1 MKNIYL
7 RLIISLLSIF
17 SINSL
22 VGQKLISTTP
32 AGIISRDF
40 LSFLFGANGALLENG
55 IELYKITY
63 STIDV
68 FGKPD
73 TASGL
78 IILPSNGKKSFFP
91 VIYQHGTVDDRNDVP
106 SNVKGGWEAGA
117 VFAGLGYFTILPDY
131 LGLGTSRGYH
141 PYVHAASQSWAATD
155 MLKAAVTFAANAG
168 ITLNEKLFITGYSQ
182 GGHASMALHRD
193 LEKNPM
199 PGFKVAGAAHL
210 SGPYSISTSML
221 DILLSDKEYGTSGYV
236 PHTLLA
242 YNPIYKLYTN
252 LNQVIKPAYLDIV
265 LRRQKEEIGLNQ
277 MNTLLTA
284 ALKKDYGKAIP
295 SYIFQ
300 DSVVNN
306 IKNNLNHPV
315 RLALKANDTY
325 DWVPKAPT
333 RILYCKADEQVV
345 YTNAIFADSVMRARG
360 AQNIFIKDL
369 NSSFSHGQC
378 VEPALLNS
386 VLFFKSLSV
395 STSLF
400 AVNSKTTDLK
410 VYPNPASTYLYFE
423 NLPNASKVE
432 WFNLQGQKMGNV
444 TLDAGNELFI
454 GDLSDGVY
462 LFRAISGNEIFTG
475 KVVIKK

>member
-63 STIDV
+63 STVDV

-333 RILYCKADEQVV
+333 RILYCKADEQVG

-360 AQNIFIKDL
+360 AQNVFIKDL
-369 NSSFSHGQC
+369 NSAFSHGQC

-444 TLDAGNELFI
+444 TLNAGNELFI

>member
-1 MKNIYL
+1 MKNIHL

-63 STIDV
+63 TTVDV

-193 LEKNPM
+193 LEKNPI
-199 PGFKVAGAAHL
+199 PGFKVAGASHL

-221 DILLSDKEYGTSGYV
+221 DILLSNQEYGNSGYV
-236 PHTLLA
+236 PHTLLG

-265 LRRQKEEIGLNQ
+265 LRRQKEEIGLGQ

-284 ALKKDYGKAIP
+284 ALKKEHGKAIP
-295 SYIFQ
+295 SFIFQ

-306 IKNNLNHPV
+306 IKNNTNHPV
-315 RLALKANDTY
+315 RLALKDNDTY

-333 RILYCKADEQVV
+333 RILYCKADEQVG

-410 VYPNPASTYLYFE
+410 VYPNPAATYLYFE

-444 TLDAGNELFI
+444 SLDEGNELFI

>member
-1 MKNIYL
+1 MKNIHL

-63 STIDV
+63 TTVDV

-193 LEKNPM
+193 LEKNPI
-199 PGFKVAGAAHL
+199 PGFKVAGASHL

-221 DILLSDKEYGTSGYV
+221 DILLSNQEYGNSGYV
-236 PHTLLA
+236 PHTLLG

-265 LRRQKEEIGLNQ
+265 LRRQKEEIGLGQ

-284 ALKKDYGKAIP
+284 ALKKEHGKAIP
-295 SYIFQ
+295 SFIFQ

-306 IKNNLNHPV
+306 IKNNPNHPV
-315 RLALKANDTY
+315 RLALKDNDTY

-333 RILYCKADEQVV
+333 RILYCKADEQVG

-410 VYPNPASTYLYFE
+410 VYPNPAATYLYFE

-444 TLDAGNELFI
+444 SLDEGNELFI

>member
-17 SINSL
+17 SIYPL

-63 STIDV
+63 TTVDV

-91 VIYQHGTVDDRNDVP
+91 VIYQHGTVDERNDVP

-193 LEKNPM
+193 LEKNPV
-199 PGFKVAGAAHL
+199 PGFKVAAAAHL

-221 DILLSDKEYGTSGYV
+221 DILLSNQEYGNSGYL
-236 PHTLLA
+236 PHTLLG

-265 LRRQKEEIGLNQ
+265 LRRQKEEIGLGQ
-277 MNTLLTA
+277 MNTLLTE
-284 ALKKDYGKAIP
+284 ALKKEHGKAIP
-295 SYIFQ
+295 SFIFQ

-306 IKNNLNHPV
+306 IKNNPNHPV
-315 RLALKANDTY
+315 RLALKDNDTY

-333 RILYCKADEQVV
+333 RILYCKADEQVG

-369 NSSFSHGQC
+369 NSSFGHGQC

-410 VYPNPASTYLYFE
+410 VYPNPASSYLYFE
-423 NLPNASKVE
+423 NLPSASKVE

-444 TLDAGNELFI
+444 TLDAGNKLFI

>member
-7 RLIISLLSIF
+7 RLIISLLVIF
-17 SINSL
+17 SNYTL

-63 STIDV
+63 TTVDV

-199 PGFKVAGAAHL
+199 PGFKVAGASHL

-221 DILLSDKEYGTSGYV
+221 DILLSNQEYGNSGYV
-236 PHTLLA
+236 PHTLLG

-265 LRRQKEEIGLNQ
+265 LRRQKEEIGLGQ

-284 ALKKDYGKAIP
+284 ALKKEHGKSIP
-295 SYIFQ
+295 SFIFQ

-306 IKNNLNHPV
+306 IKNNPNHPV
-315 RLALKANDTY
+315 RLALKDNDTY

-333 RILYCKADEQVV
+333 RILYCKADEQVG
-345 YTNAIFADSVMRARG
+345 YTNAILADSVMRARG

-400 AVNSKTTDLK
+400 ALNSKTTDLK

>member
-63 STIDV
+63 STLDV

-91 VIYQHGTVDDRNDVP
+91 VVYQHGTVDDRNDVP

>member
-63 STIDV
+63 STVDV

-117 VFAGLGYFTILPDY
+117 VFAGLGYFTMLPDY

>member
-63 STIDV
+63 STVDV

-360 AQNIFIKDL
+360 AQNIYIKDL

-444 TLDAGNELFI
+444 TLDAGKELFI

>member
-17 SINSL
+17 SIYPL

-40 LSFLFGANGALLENG
+40 LAFLFGANGALLENG

-63 STIDV
+63 TTVDV

-141 PYVHAASQSWAATD
+141 PYVHAASQSWAASD

-193 LEKNPM
+193 LEKIRCQDL
-199 PGFKVAGAAHL
+199 KSL
-210 SGPYSISTSML
+210 
-221 DILLSDKEYGTSGYV
+221 V
-236 PHTLLA
+236 PHIYRDLIVFQLLC
-242 YNPIYKLYTN
+242 
-252 LNQVIKPAYLDIV
+252 
-265 LRRQKEEIGLNQ
+265 
-277 MNTLLTA
+277 LTF
-284 ALKKDYGKAIP
+284 Y
-295 SYIFQ
+295 
-300 DSVVNN
+300 
-306 IKNNLNHPV
+306 
-315 RLALKANDTY
+315 
-325 DWVPKAPT
+325 
-333 RILYCKADEQVV
+333 
-345 YTNAIFADSVMRARG
+345 
-360 AQNIFIKDL
+360 
-369 NSSFSHGQC
+369 
-378 VEPALLNS
+378 
-386 VLFFKSLSV
+386 
-395 STSLF
+395 
-400 AVNSKTTDLK
+400 
-410 VYPNPASTYLYFE
+410 
-423 NLPNASKVE
+423 
-432 WFNLQGQKMGNV
+432 
-444 TLDAGNELFI
+444 
-454 GDLSDGVY
+454 
-462 LFRAISGNEIFTG
+462 
-475 KVVIKK
+475 

>member
-17 SINSL
+17 SIYPL

-40 LSFLFGANGALLENG
+40 LSFLFGANGSLLENG

-63 STIDV
+63 TTVDV

-193 LEKNPM
+193 LEKNPV
-199 PGFKVAGAAHL
+199 PGFKVAAAAHL

-221 DILLSDKEYGTSGYV
+221 DILLSNQEYGNSGYL
-236 PHTLLA
+236 PHTLLG
-242 YNPIYKLYTN
+242 YNHIYKLYTN

-265 LRRQKEEIGLNQ
+265 CADKR
-277 MNTLLTA
+277 
-284 ALKKDYGKAIP
+284 KK
-295 SYIFQ
+295 
-300 DSVVNN
+300 
-306 IKNNLNHPV
+306 L
-315 RLALKANDTY
+315 
-325 DWVPKAPT
+325 DWVK
-333 RILYCKADEQVV
+333 
-345 YTNAIFADSVMRARG
+345 
-360 AQNIFIKDL
+360 
-369 NSSFSHGQC
+369 
-378 VEPALLNS
+378 
-386 VLFFKSLSV
+386 
-395 STSLF
+395 
-400 AVNSKTTDLK
+400 
-410 VYPNPASTYLYFE
+410 
-423 NLPNASKVE
+423 
-432 WFNLQGQKMGNV
+432 
-444 TLDAGNELFI
+444 
-454 GDLSDGVY
+454 
-462 LFRAISGNEIFTG
+462 
-475 KVVIKK
+475 

>member
-1 MKNIYL
+1 MKNIHL

-63 STIDV
+63 TTVDV

-193 LEKNPM
+193 LEKNPI
-199 PGFKVAGAAHL
+199 PGFKVAGASHL

-221 DILLSDKEYGTSGYV
+221 DILLSNQEYGNSGYV
-236 PHTLLA
+236 PHTLLG

-252 LNQVIKPAYLDIV
+252 LNQVIKPAYIDIV
-265 LRRQKEEIGLNQ
+265 LRRQKEEIGLGQ

-284 ALKKDYGKAIP
+284 ALKKEHGKAIP
-295 SYIFQ
+295 SFIFQ

-306 IKNNLNHPV
+306 IKNNTNHPV
-315 RLALKANDTY
+315 RLALKDNDTY

-333 RILYCKADEQVV
+333 RILYCKADEQVG

-410 VYPNPASTYLYFE
+410 VYPNPAATYLYFE

-444 TLDAGNELFI
+444 SLDEGNELFI

>member
-1 MKNIYL
+1 M
-7 RLIISLLSIF
+7 SIF

-63 STIDV
+63 STVDV

-369 NSSFSHGQC
+369 NSAFSHGQC

-432 WFNLQGQKMGNV
+432 WFNLQGQKMGIV

>member
-63 STIDV
+63 TTLDV

-91 VIYQHGTVDDRNDVP
+91 VVYQHGTVDDRNDVP

-117 VFAGLGYFTILPDY
+117 VFAGLGYFTMLPDY

-155 MLKAAVTFAANAG
+155 MLKAAVTFAVNAG

>member
-63 STIDV
+63 TTLDV

-117 VFAGLGYFTILPDY
+117 VFAGLGYFTMLPDY

-325 DWVPKAPT
+325 DWVSKAPT

>member
-1 MKNIYL
+1 MKNIHL

-63 STIDV
+63 TTVDV
-68 FGKPD
+68 FGKLD

-141 PYVHAASQSWAATD
+141 PYVHAASQSWAASD

-193 LEKNPM
+193 LEKNPV

-221 DILLSDKEYGTSGYV
+221 DILLSNQEYGNSGYV
-236 PHTLLA
+236 PHTLLG

-265 LRRQKEEIGLNQ
+265 VRRQKEEIGLGQ
-277 MNTLLTA
+277 MNALLTA
-284 ALKKDYGKAIP
+284 ALKKEHGKAIP
-295 SYIFQ
+295 SFIFQ

-315 RLALKANDTY
+315 RLALKDNDTY

-333 RILYCKADEQVV
+333 RILYCKADEQVG

-410 VYPNPASTYLYFE
+410 VYPNPAATYLYFE

-444 TLDAGNELFI
+444 SLDAGNELFI

>member
-63 STIDV
+63 STVDV

-369 NSSFSHGQC
+369 NSAFSHGQC

-444 TLDAGNELFI
+444 TLNAGNELFI

>member
-63 STIDV
+63 STVDV

-369 NSSFSHGQC
+369 NSAFSHGQC

>member
-63 STIDV
+63 TTLDV

-91 VIYQHGTVDDRNDVP
+91 VVYQHGTVDDRNDVP

-369 NSSFSHGQC
+369 NSAFSHGQC

-400 AVNSKTTDLK
+400 AVHSKTTDLK

>member
-63 STIDV
+63 STVDV

-91 VIYQHGTVDDRNDVP
+91 VVYQHGTVDDRNDVP

-117 VFAGLGYFTILPDY
+117 VFAGLGYFTMLPDY

-369 NSSFSHGQC
+369 NSAFSHGQC

>member
-63 STIDV
+63 STVDV

-91 VIYQHGTVDDRNDVP
+91 VVYQHGTVDDRNDVP

-444 TLDAGNELFI
+444 TLDAGKELFI

>member
-63 STIDV
+63 TTVDV

-221 DILLSDKEYGTSGYV
+221 DILLSNQEYGNSGYV
-236 PHTLLA
+236 PHTLLG
-242 YNPIYKLYTN
+242 YNPIYKLYTD

-265 LRRQKEEIGLNQ
+265 LRRQKEEIGLGQ

-284 ALKKDYGKAIP
+284 ALKKEHGKAIP
-295 SYIFQ
+295 SFIFQ

-306 IKNNLNHPV
+306 IKNNPNHPV
-315 RLALKANDTY
+315 RLALKDNDTY

-333 RILYCKADEQVV
+333 RILYCKADEQVG

-369 NSSFSHGQC
+369 NSAFSHGQC

-444 TLDAGNELFI
+444 TLEAGNELFI

>member
-63 STIDV
+63 STVDV

-333 RILYCKADEQVV
+333 RILYCKADEQVG

>member
-63 STIDV
+63 TTLDV

-91 VIYQHGTVDDRNDVP
+91 VVYQHGTVDDRNDVP

-117 VFAGLGYFTILPDY
+117 VFAGLGYFTMLPDY

-306 IKNNLNHPV
+306 IKNNSNHPV
-315 RLALKANDTY
+315 RLALKDNDTY

-333 RILYCKADEQVV
+333 RILYCKADEQVG

-360 AQNIFIKDL
+360 AQNVFIKDL
-369 NSSFSHGQC
+369 NSAFSHGQC

>member
-17 SINSL
+17 SIYPL
-22 VGQKLISTTP
+22 VGQKLISTAP

-63 STIDV
+63 TTVDV

-199 PGFKVAGAAHL
+199 PGFKVAGASHL

-221 DILLSDKEYGTSGYV
+221 DILLSNQEYGNSGYV
-236 PHTLLA
+236 PHTLLG

-265 LRRQKEEIGLNQ
+265 LRRQKEEIGLGQ
-277 MNTLLTA
+277 MNALLTT
-284 ALKKDYGKAIP
+284 ALKKEHGKAIP
-295 SYIFQ
+295 SFIFQ

-306 IKNNLNHPV
+306 IKNNPNHPV
-315 RLALKANDTY
+315 RLALKDNDTY

-333 RILYCKADEQVV
+333 RILYCKADEQVG
-345 YTNAIFADSVMRARG
+345 YTNAILADSVMRARG

-410 VYPNPASTYLYFE
+410 VYPNPASNYLYFE

>member
-63 STIDV
+63 TTLDV

-91 VIYQHGTVDDRNDVP
+91 VVYQHGTVDDRNDVP

-117 VFAGLGYFTILPDY
+117 VFAGLGYFTMLPDY

-252 LNQVIKPAYLDIV
+252 LSQVIKPAYLDIV

-306 IKNNLNHPV
+306 IKNNSNHPV
-315 RLALKANDTY
+315 RLALKDNDTY

-333 RILYCKADEQVV
+333 RILYCKADEQVG

-360 AQNIFIKDL
+360 AQNVFIKDL
-369 NSSFSHGQC
+369 NSAFSHGQC